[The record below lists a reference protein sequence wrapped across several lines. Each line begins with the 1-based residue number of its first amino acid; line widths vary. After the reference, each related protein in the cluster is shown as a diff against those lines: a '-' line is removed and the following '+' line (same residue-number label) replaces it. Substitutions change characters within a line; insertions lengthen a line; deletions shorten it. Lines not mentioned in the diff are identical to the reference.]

1 MMTFSRNKLVGIEC
15 PNKDTFLVHGVLDD
29 NIYGMEIDMEV
40 RSSDFEI
47 TGIDGRIKRFTNPEC
62 PLSVPKL
69 QNAIGLQLT
78 QEDLASKVNRVVG
91 RQGCRHFAN
100 LLLECA
106 DAVMQMAVYGEWQAQ
121 KKEGAVSSEN
131 EFLRKQ
137 LNDIP
142 SLQGKCMA
150 YSSIGVQT

>member
-1 MMTFSRNKLVGIEC
+1 MMTFSRNKLVGIER

-40 RSSDFEI
+40 RSADFEI
-47 TGIDGRIKRFTNPEC
+47 TSINGRMKRFTNPEC
-62 PLSVPKL
+62 PLAVPKL
-69 QNAIGLQLT
+69 QNAVGLHLT
-78 QEDLASKVNRVVG
+78 QDDLTSKVNRVVG

-121 KKEGAVSSEN
+121 KKAGTALSEN

-137 LNDIP
+137 LDDIP
-142 SLQGKCMA
+142 SLRGKCMA
-150 YSSIGVQT
+150 YSSIGVQS